1 MRLGYKMTEINK
13 LEEIIKKLR
22 NPEDGCPWDI
32 KQTHLTLLPYLI
44 EEAYEVVDAIR
55 NKESSDIKEE
65 LGDLLLQILLHS
77 TIEEEKKIFTFQD
90 VVNLLNKKLIRRH
103 PHVFK
108 TKKKLTDK
116 QLKDQWKKI
125 KIKEGK
131 IKDKDNPFYA
141 LNKSQPSLLQALD
154 ISMVSK
160 DLKFDWDDYKGP
172 LDKVKEELNEVIEEK
187 EKSNSNQLN
196 IEEEIGDLLFS
207 IVNLSRH
214 LKINPEIALI
224 NANNKFIKRFN
235 LMLQQ
240 YDNKEEFIKT
250 ELKSKEKSW
259 QKIKKL

>member
-1 MRLGYKMTEINK
+1 MTDTKK
-13 LEEIIKKLR
+13 LEEVIKKLR
-22 NPEDGCPWDI
+22 NPNGGCPWDI
-32 KQTHLTLLPYLI
+32 NQTSTSLLPYLI
-44 EEAYEVVDAIR
+44 EEAYEVVDAIK
-55 NKESSDIKEE
+55 NKDTDDIKEE
-65 LGDLLLQILLHS
+65 LGDLLLQILLHA
-77 TIEEEKKIFTFQD
+77 TIQEENNAFNLQD
-90 VVNLLNKKLIRRH
+90 VIDILCEKLIRRH

-108 TKKKLTDK
+108 TKKKLTNK
-116 QLKDQWKKI
+116 ELKEQWEKI

-131 IKDKDNPFYA
+131 IKDEDNPFYKI
-141 LNKSQPSLLQALD
+141 NKSQPSLLQALD
-154 ISMVSK
+154 ISMISK

-187 EKSNSNQLN
+187 EKDNSNQLN

>member
-1 MRLGYKMTEINK
+1 MTEINK

-55 NKESSDIKEE
+55 NKESSEIKEE

-116 QLKDQWKKI
+116 QLKAQWKKI

-131 IKDKDNPFYA
+131 INDKDSPFQT
-141 LNKSQPSLLQALD
+141 LNISQPALLQALE
-154 ISMVSK
+154 ISLISK
-160 DLKFDWDDYKGP
+160 ELKFDWVNYEGP
-172 LDKVKEELNEVIEEK
+172 LKKVKEELNEVIEEK
-187 EKSNSNQLN
+187 EKINSDHTKL
-196 IEEEIGDLLFS
+196 EEEVGDLLFS
-207 IVNLSRH
+207 VVSLSRH
-214 LKINPEIALI
+214 LKINPEIALL
-224 NANNKFIKRFN
+224 NANKKFISRFK
-235 LMLQQ
+235 LMLKQFENRAKFTQ
-240 YDNKEEFIKT
+240 SNPII
-250 ELKSKEKSW
+250 KEKIW
-259 QKIKKL
+259 QNIKKL

>member
-1 MRLGYKMTEINK
+1 MTDTKK
-13 LEEIIKKLR
+13 LEEVIKKLR
-22 NPEDGCPWDI
+22 NPNEGCPWDRN
-32 KQTHLTLLPYLI
+32 QTSTSLLPYLI
-44 EEAYEVVDAIR
+44 EEAYEVVDAIK
-55 NKESSDIKEE
+55 NKDTNDIKEE
-65 LGDLLLQILLHS
+65 LGDLLLQILLHA
-77 TIEEEKKIFTFQD
+77 TIQEENNAFNLQD
-90 VVNLLNKKLIRRH
+90 VIDILCEKLIRRH

-108 TKKKLTDK
+108 TKKKLTNK
-116 QLKDQWKKI
+116 ELKEQWEKI

-131 IKDKDNPFYA
+131 IKDEDNPFYKI
-141 LNKSQPSLLQALD
+141 NKSQPALLQALD

-187 EKSNSNQLN
+187 EKDNSNQLN

>member
-1 MRLGYKMTEINK
+1 MTDTKK
-13 LEEIIKKLR
+13 LEEVIKKLR
-22 NPEDGCPWDI
+22 NSIGGCPWDI
-32 KQTHLTLLPYLI
+32 NQTSTSLLPYLI
-44 EEAYEVVDAIR
+44 EEAYEVVDAIK
-55 NKESSDIKEE
+55 NKDTNDIKEE
-65 LGDLLLQILLHS
+65 LGDLLLQILLHA
-77 TIEEEKKIFTFQD
+77 TIQEENNAFNLQD
-90 VVNLLNKKLIRRH
+90 VIDILCEKLIRRH

-108 TKKKLTDK
+108 TKKKLTNK
-116 QLKDQWKKI
+116 ELKEQWERI

-131 IKDKDNPFYA
+131 IKDEDNPFYKI
-141 LNKSQPSLLQALD
+141 NKSQPALLQALD
-154 ISMVSK
+154 ISLVSK

-187 EKSNSNQLN
+187 EKDNSNQLN

-240 YDNKEEFIKT
+240 YDNKEEFIKS

>member
-1 MRLGYKMTEINK
+1 MTEINK

-116 QLKDQWKKI
+116 QLKAQWKKI

-131 IKDKDNPFYA
+131 INDKDSPFQT
-141 LNKSQPSLLQALD
+141 LNISQPALLQALE
-154 ISMVSK
+154 ISLISK
-160 DLKFDWDDYKGP
+160 ELKFDWVNYEGP
-172 LDKVKEELNEVIEEK
+172 LKKVKEELNEVIEEK
-187 EKSNSNQLN
+187 EKINSDHTKL
-196 IEEEIGDLLFS
+196 EEEVGDLLFS
-207 IVNLSRH
+207 VVSLSRH
-214 LKINPEIALI
+214 LKINPEIALL
-224 NANNKFIKRFN
+224 NANKKFISRFK
-235 LMLQQ
+235 LMLKQFE
-240 YDNKEEFIKT
+240 NKAKFTQSDPII
-250 ELKSKEKSW
+250 KEKSW
-259 QKIKKL
+259 QNIKKL

>member
-1 MRLGYKMTEINK
+1 MTEINK

-116 QLKDQWKKI
+116 QLKAQWKKI

-131 IKDKDNPFYA
+131 INDKDSPFQT
-141 LNKSQPSLLQALD
+141 LNISQPALLQALE
-154 ISMVSK
+154 ISLISK
-160 DLKFDWDDYKGP
+160 ELKFDWVNYEGP
-172 LDKVKEELNEVIEEK
+172 LKKVKEKLKEVIEEK
-187 EKSNSNQLN
+187 EKINSDHTKL
-196 IEEEIGDLLFS
+196 EEEVGDLLFS
-207 IVNLSRH
+207 VVSLSRH
-214 LKINPEIALI
+214 LKINPEIALL
-224 NANNKFIKRFN
+224 NANKKFISRFK
-235 LMLQQ
+235 LMLKQFENRAKFTQ
-240 YDNKEEFIKT
+240 SNPII
-250 ELKSKEKSW
+250 KEKIW
-259 QKIKKL
+259 QNIKKL

>member
-1 MRLGYKMTEINK
+1 
-13 LEEIIKKLR
+13 
-22 NPEDGCPWDI
+22 
-32 KQTHLTLLPYLI
+32 
-44 EEAYEVVDAIR
+44 
-55 NKESSDIKEE
+55 
-65 LGDLLLQILLHS
+65 
-77 TIEEEKKIFTFQD
+77 
-90 VVNLLNKKLIRRH
+90 
-103 PHVFK
+103 
-108 TKKKLTDK
+108 
-116 QLKDQWKKI
+116 
-125 KIKEGK
+125 
-131 IKDKDNPFYA
+131 
-141 LNKSQPSLLQALD
+141 
-154 ISMVSK
+154 MVSK

-240 YDNKEEFIKT
+240 YDNKEEFIKS